1 VRIDRNHLKRA
12 RDEKKLTQA
21 DMIAQL
27 EAGLKNKLLFR
38 RNSKELPTKEIAVAV
53 KTPATL

>member
-1 VRIDRNHLKRA
+1 
-12 RDEKKLTQA
+12 
-21 DMIAQL
+21 MIAQL